1 MKRSKINTLM
11 QQSASFFDTH
21 HFKLPPWAFWSP
33 KGWQAAGPEAD
44 EIRKNQLGWDI
55 TDFGLDDFIN
65 HGLILFT
72 VRNGNF
78 NDPKN
83 KKTYAEKIMIAQ
95 ENQKTPMH
103 FHRYKMEDIIN
114 RGGGK
119 LCIQLY
125 NSNADEELAETP
137 VILSV
142 DGIQREFPAGRLLT
156 LEPGESV
163 TLPQFVY
170 HSFWAEAGAGS
181 VLIGEVSMVNDDEN
195 DNRFLDPVGR
205 FPTIEEDIEPVYL
218 LCTEY
223 PAAQ

>member
-1 MKRSKINTLM
+1 
-11 QQSASFFDTH
+11 
-21 HFKLPPWAFWSP
+21 
-33 KGWQAAGPEAD
+33 
-44 EIRKNQLGWDI
+44 
-55 TDFGLDDFIN
+55 
-65 HGLILFT
+65 
-72 VRNGNF
+72 
-78 NDPKN
+78 
-83 KKTYAEKIMIAQ
+83 MIAQ

-142 DGIQREFPAGRLLT
+142 DGIQREFPAGSLLT